1 MVMIENYLIL
11 GLKRFN
17 CAGSLRGAHARVPAC
32 ACTRVYSRATRD
44 RGRNAGEGSEA
55 ANEGWRGE
63 GGRGGKREIERLAR
77 LVVSGGGVCVWGR
90 VGCIDRPAREK
101 SKSAPRLA
109 LSVCAR

>member
-55 ANEGWRGE
+55 ANEGGRGEAANE
-63 GGRGGKREIERLAR
+63 GGRKREGGREGGKGETEGGRKGGRE
-77 LVVSGGGVCVWGR
+77 
-90 VGCIDRPAREK
+90 
-101 SKSAPRLA
+101 
-109 LSVCAR
+109 